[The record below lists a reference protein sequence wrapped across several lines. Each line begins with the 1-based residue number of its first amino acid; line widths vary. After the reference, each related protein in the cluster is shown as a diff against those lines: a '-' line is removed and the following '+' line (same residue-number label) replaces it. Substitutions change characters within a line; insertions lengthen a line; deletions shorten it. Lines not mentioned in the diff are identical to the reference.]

1 MKHLFIFYWLF
12 LTCCAGAQSLTEEKA
27 AIMAV
32 LIKQQHDWNAGNLE
46 SFMNGYWK
54 SDSLVFTGRSGVTRG
69 WDTVMANYRRN
80 YPSVQEMG
88 RLSFTV
94 LHLQVFANQTAVLVG
109 QWKLKRENDEPG
121 GYFTLLWRKIN
132 GNWVI
137 IADHTS

>member
-1 MKHLFIFYWLF
+1 
-12 LTCCAGAQSLTEEKA
+12 
-27 AIMAV
+27 MAV